1 MRKFLRKHWPLVAM
15 GFLIASVTIFLLQ
28 ARKPSVNQTV
38 AQGKESEEGVKLKDI
53 HYVQDDP
60 VHKVKWTLDSSEAKL
75 SKDQQVV
82 TFLNFHLTLEPEN
95 KPRLTVQGKQGE
107 FDKRTGRLVLQG
119 DLMGETQDGY
129 RFTTEQAVYNHK
141 QGYLETD
148 KAVKISGALF
158 SVEGKG
164 LFLDVGKE
172 KMQILSNATTT
183 IYREPPAL

>member
-1 MRKFLRKHWPLVAM
+1 MNKFLRKHWPLVAM
-15 GFLIASVTIFLLQ
+15 GFLIASVTVFLFQ
-28 ARKPSVNQTV
+28 ARKQPVQQTV
-38 AQGKESEEGVKLKDI
+38 IQDKESAEGLRLKDI

-60 VHKVKWTLDSSEAKL
+60 VHKVKWTLDASEAKL

-107 FDKRTGRLVLQG
+107 FDKRTGRLVLEG
-119 DLMGETQDGY
+119 DLMGETEDGL

-141 QGYLETD
+141 QGCLETD
-148 KAVKISGALF
+148 KVVKISGPLF
-158 SVEGKG
+158 SIEGKG

-172 KMQILSNATTT
+172 KLQILSNATTM
-183 IYREPPAL
+183 IYGARPVL